1 MPKKTKV
8 IEVEENEP
16 VGAQEVEEVQEI
28 EEAAPEVEEIKTK
41 PKRLLSEKQLETL
54 ALARVK
60 AAEVKKKNKEEKLKA
75 LSLSKKENEI
85 KAIEYDKLEEKKKQL
100 LEAPK
105 AVKKTTKKV
114 IEVEEEEEEE
124 EIIKKPIKKVV
135 NNNNNNSLSQDA
147 SMLTIQ
153 QKLKLE
159 RQKMLMST
167 LSPMC

>member
-1 MPKKTKV
+1 MPKKNKV

-75 LSLSKKENEI
+75 LSLYKKENEFGDLYI
-85 KAIEYDKLEEKKKQL
+85 SYQIGHKKAL
-100 LEAPK
+100 
-105 AVKKTTKKV
+105 
-114 IEVEEEEEEE
+114 
-124 EIIKKPIKKVV
+124 
-135 NNNNNNSLSQDA
+135 
-147 SMLTIQ
+147 
-153 QKLKLE
+153 
-159 RQKMLMST
+159 
-167 LSPMC
+167 